1 MVDMRRM
8 LLATLGLAVT
18 PAARARF
25 LESDAEH
32 VDREALILPENYN
45 DMASYRAP
53 VAWERI
59 WADKAIG
66 WRVSAGSLSINRF
79 DYEED
84 VKLRAAKGGVPV
96 ALAYRQVRR
105 EDMTDQRLERELRV
119 EWSPLPAL
127 RVAWLADGGHTKEYG
142 DMGAAVAWVDAAGG
156 GELEAYYWDPDLYY
170 GTKKQF
176 DVDRIV
182 RRTHTKG
189 LRGAWTL
196 GALRLEGDV
205 SHDWPL
211 VWERWSRDY
220 RYEYE
225 RRLYLWKA
233 ALDLGAWSG
242 YLRGEH
248 ERKREAKTW
257 EVEAAGSYGK
267 SMRRAVDDLEIGAV
281 HSAGDDDWTV
291 ALQAVRR
298 EADYGFVEG
307 AGLGAEDYEEPQDP
321 ARSLL
326 RDHGLY
332 ATDHFPIFGREG
344 VHFLQLGLHAN
355 RVESDYEVKL
365 QTAYDARIG
374 ANGGLLLNATW
385 DIDRMAADR
394 RQLKPW
400 GGGNLQFFIVF

>member
-1 MVDMRRM
+1 M
-8 LLATLGLAVT
+8 LLAMSVLGTAVT
-18 PAARARF
+18 PPALARF
-25 LESDAEH
+25 LESDAER

-59 WADKAIG
+59 WAAKAIG

-84 VKLRAAKGGVPV
+84 VKLRAVKGDVPV
-96 ALAYRQVRR
+96 ALAYRQERR

-127 RVAWLADGGHTKEYG
+127 RVAWLADGGHAKEYG
-142 DMGAAVAWVDAAGG
+142 DMGGALAWVDAAGA
-156 GELEAYYWDPDLYY
+156 GELELYYWDPDLYY
-170 GTKKQF
+170 GTKKEF
-176 DVDRIV
+176 DDDRIV

-189 LRGAWTL
+189 LRGAWAL
-196 GALRLEGDV
+196 GALRLAGDV

-211 VWERWSRDY
+211 IWERQSRDY

-225 RRLYLWKA
+225 RRRYLWRA
-233 ALDLGAWSG
+233 DLELGAWSA
-242 YLRGEH
+242 YVRGEH

-257 EVEAAGSYGK
+257 KVESVGSYGK
-267 SMRRAVDDLEIGAV
+267 SMRRAVDDLELGAV
-281 HSAGDDDWTV
+281 HSAGEQDWTV

-307 AGLGAEDYEEPQDP
+307 AGLSVEDYEEPPDP
-321 ARSLL
+321 KHSLL
-326 RDHGLY
+326 SDHGLY
-332 ATDHFPIFGREG
+332 VTDHFPILGRAG
-344 VHFLQLGLHAN
+344 LHFLQLGLHAN
-355 RVESDYEVKL
+355 RVEGDYEVKA
-365 QTAYDARIG
+365 QTAYDVRIG
-374 ANGGLLLNATW
+374 GSGGLLLNATW
-385 DIDRMAADR
+385 DLDQMAEAKA
-394 RQLKPW
+394 QLRPW